1 MEKYMKRIISA
12 LLLISAM
19 LGCALGLIGCEDETR
34 RLDYLND
41 DLSRYLKIEKSDY
54 TGYPIEIDIPSVSD
68 IEVENAILQDLASK
82 KGGLRFEGDYIRSEP
97 VAAGDKVYIRY
108 RGYTKDE
115 NGTQYEIESSS
126 NFGDSYDAELIIG
139 SGQFVTGFELGLL
152 GKVPN
157 QYSKFEKWPAEKGG
171 KVLDGDVVYLDAT
184 YVVDT
189 EPQIKSEIIRIDLR
203 DPNIE
208 DIWGVGIR
216 DYVMDMTIGI
226 SDTKPITFT
235 RIKTGER
242 VTFTYGHI
250 DYVTRCEE
258 NPITINATFPHD
270 YQEESLRNKEVF
282 FDVYI
287 SYAVHYET
295 ATLNE
300 SFVTEK
306 LGLTAQRLDEYEGES
321 IVEKYRSYKRAELE
335 AQRETDIRYAAEDL
349 MWEHLKKTCEIKEY
363 PKRELQRVFN
373 DYYYKFQLDYAQ
385 NYTTTYK
392 SVEAYIR
399 VYYGLSEDGE
409 SGDWQGAINE
419 QVKGEIHEKLIFY
432 SILRMENMVP
442 DEEKYKEIYEEEL
455 RRDFEY
461 YGKTPYDYPTEEEY
475 LKALKDYE
483 AQILEYYGEEFYR
496 ESVYYNYA
504 SALILDLAD
513 IRNTADAAPQ

>member
-1 MEKYMKRIISA
+1 MKKIISA
-12 LLLISAM
+12 VLLIAIAI
-19 LGCALGLIGCEDETR
+19 GCALVLSGCEDGSE

-41 DLSRYLKIEKSDY
+41 DLTKYVKIDKSDY
-54 TGYPIEIDIPSVSD
+54 TDYDIKVNIPDVTD
-68 IEVENAILQDLASK
+68 LEVENAILQDLASK
-82 KGGLRFEGDYIRSEP
+82 KGALRFEGDYIRSEP
-97 VAAGDKVYIRY
+97 VRAGDKVYIRY
-108 RGYTKDE
+108 RGYTVDE
-115 NGTQYEIESSS
+115 NGYQVEIDSSS

-157 QYSKFEKWPAEKGG
+157 QYSKFEKRTADQGG

-189 EPQIKSEIIRIDLR
+189 EPDIVSEIIRIDLR

-216 DYVMDMTIGI
+216 DYIMDMTIGI
-226 SDTKPITFT
+226 SDTEPITLT

-242 VTFTYGHI
+242 VTFTYGKI
-250 DYVTRCEE
+250 EYVTRCEE
-258 NPITINATFPHD
+258 NPITLTATFPHD
-270 YQEESLRNKEVF
+270 YSEESLRNKQVY

-287 SYAVHYET
+287 AYAVHYES
-295 ATLNE
+295 ATLDE

-306 LGLTAQRLDEYEGES
+306 LGLTAERLAEYEGEG
-321 IVEKYRSYKRAELE
+321 IVEKYRSYKKASLVSD
-335 AQRETDIRYAAEDL
+335 RETDIRYAAEDA
-349 MWEHLKKTCEIKEY
+349 MWEHLREVVEIKEY

-373 DYYYKFQLDYAQ
+373 DYYYQFQLDYAQ

-392 SVEAYIR
+392 SVDAYIR
-399 VYYGLSEDGE
+399 VYYGLSDDGE
-409 SGDWQGAINE
+409 SGDWQAVLTD
-419 QVKGEIHEKLIFY
+419 QVKNEIAEKLIFY

-442 DEEKYKEIYEEEL
+442 DEAKYLEIYEDEL

-461 YGKTPYDYPTEEEY
+461 YGKTPYDYATEEEY
-475 LKALKDYE
+475 LAALREYE
-483 AQILEYYGEEFYR
+483 TQILQYYGEEFYR

-504 SALILDLAD
+504 SKLMLDLA
-513 IRNTADAAPQ
+513 NVTNSANS